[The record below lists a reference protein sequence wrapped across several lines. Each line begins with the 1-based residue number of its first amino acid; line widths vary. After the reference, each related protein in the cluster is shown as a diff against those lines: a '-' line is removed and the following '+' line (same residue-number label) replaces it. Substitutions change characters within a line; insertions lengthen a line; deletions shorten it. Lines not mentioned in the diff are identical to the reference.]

1 MPFVARDC
9 TPALRSKF
17 GLPDQLDS
25 KHPYYYRIYEHTDQH
40 AWLTSQTYQH
50 ASETFTVEVLIV
62 DGTMYLLERT
72 LDPRQAENSWLYT
85 LDRLRLYAES
95 SEHPGSHSRL
105 LAYLG
110 DIVALMPMSHE
121 TVKVSPKLELEICE
135 PTAQA
140 RRTIEKF
147 PQG

>member
-9 TPALRSKF
+9 TPLLRSKF

-25 KHPYYYRIYEHTDQH
+25 KHPYYYRIYEHSDQH

-72 LDPRQAENSWLYT
+72 LDPKQVENSWLYT
-85 LDRLRLYAES
+85 LSRLRLYAES
-95 SEHPGSHSRL
+95 GDHPGLRNRL
-105 LAYLG
+105 MAYLG
-110 DIVALMPMSHE
+110 DIIALVPVGDQ

-135 PTAQA
+135 PTAVA